1 VFAPTSIEF
10 FTGFLLAQ
18 CYVLHR
24 KTGICFLVRLFFLCD
39 MAIPSK
45 LARLWSI
52 LKIYQLRYN
61 LYLAQPNYNKEIMG
75 GEKIVLPRTLSL
87 PINVAILWKNL
98 IQIIYNKGF

>member
-1 VFAPTSIEF
+1 MPDVEAGP
-10 FTGFLLAQ
+10 A
-18 CYVLHR
+18 V
-24 KTGICFLVRLFFLCD
+24 
-39 MAIPSK
+39 
-45 LARLWSI
+45 ARLEHAHVTQKRAECN
-52 LKIYQLRYN
+52 LYQLRYN